1 MAIGKPTDE
10 IATAFMR
17 LGFHR
22 SKQLL
27 WRLGNCAPSRIRSH
41 KRVGAGAPHLH
52 VKLRLPTGRALRA
65 LFCTRVLVAN
75 ARLAGRRASEQMG
88 PTSDAN
94 SQVGLDNGREYSVL
108 GEWSDTSKDP
118 ATSALPPWTPVHPNS
133 RGVGCTDE
141 WNLHAHCIQC
151 TSCNTRTRDHMV

>member
-1 MAIGKPTDE
+1 
-10 IATAFMR
+10 MR

-27 WRLGNCAPSRIRSH
+27 WRLGNCAPIRIRSH

-75 ARLAGRRASEQMG
+75 ARLAGRRTSEQKG
-88 PTSDAN
+88 QTSDAN
-94 SQVGLDNGREYSVL
+94 SPVGMVGNTPCLGNGQIHREGSCDKL
-108 GEWSDTSKDP
+108 T
-118 ATSALPPWTPVHPNS
+118 TPWTPVHPNS
-133 RGVGCTDE
+133 RGMGCTDE
-141 WNLHAHCIQC
+141 WNLHADCIRC

>member
-1 MAIGKPTDE
+1 
-10 IATAFMR
+10 MR
-17 LGFHR
+17 LASHR

-75 ARLAGRRASEQMG
+75 ARLAGRRASEQKARQAMQIPRLVWTMVGNTKCLGNGQIHREGSCDKRTTPMDPCTSQLARYGGYRQMG
-88 PTSDAN
+88 PSCR
-94 SQVGLDNGREYSVL
+94 L
-108 GEWSDTSKDP
+108 
-118 ATSALPPWTPVHPNS
+118 HPMYK
-133 RGVGCTDE
+133 
-141 WNLHAHCIQC
+141 LQHAH
-151 TSCNTRTRDHMV
+151 TRPHGST

>member
-1 MAIGKPTDE
+1 MLPIAHNSSQWPNHLLRNNQSLPIAPNSSQWPCELAIGKPTDE

-17 LGFHR
+17 LRFHR

-41 KRVGAGAPHLH
+41 KRVGAGAYHLH

-65 LFCTRVLVAN
+65 MFCTRVLVAN
-75 ARLAGRRASEQMG
+75 ARLVGRRASEQMG

-94 SQVGLDNGREYSVL
+94 SPVGLDNGRECSVF
-108 GEWSDTSKDP
+108 GGWSDPS
-118 ATSALPPWTPVHPNS
+118 
-133 RGVGCTDE
+133 
-141 WNLHAHCIQC
+141 
-151 TSCNTRTRDHMV
+151 